1 MWVYCLPNME
11 EDLQWNNDTTGW
23 WENYEVNIS
32 DFYQTR
38 KSQDFILRHSCK
50 KLTKLRS
57 FTLSF
62 KGQGHPRGEGQS

>member
-38 KSQDFILRHSCK
+38 KSQDFETQL
-50 KLTKLRS
+50 
-57 FTLSF
+57 
-62 KGQGHPRGEGQS
+62 